1 MVLFCVQAVGCC
13 FAGFLLN
20 YSKKMLITCGV
31 MHMTNKDKILQLMQK
46 HKVRHA
52 IYSSSLDFEDK
63 CPSGDL
69 VFAQESLIVNY
80 YRRYENFMMQKKLL
94 KIIFVL
100 AFGWFQKTQ
109 LISKLSDWSVRRN

>member
-1 MVLFCVQAVGCC
+1 
-13 FAGFLLN
+13 
-20 YSKKMLITCGV
+20 

-69 VFAQESLIVNY
+69 VFAGELDS
-80 YRRYENFMMQKKLL
+80 KLL
-94 KIIFVL
+94 SQVRELYDAEEVTEDNIRFGVWMVPEDSVNFK
-100 AFGWFQKTQ
+100 AFRLECKEE
-109 LISKLSDWSVRRN
+109 LNADI